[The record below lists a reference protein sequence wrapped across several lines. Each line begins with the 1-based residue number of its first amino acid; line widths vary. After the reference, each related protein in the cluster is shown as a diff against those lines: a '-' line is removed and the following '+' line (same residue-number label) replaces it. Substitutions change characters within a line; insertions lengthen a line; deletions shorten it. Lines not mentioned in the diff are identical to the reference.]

1 MKILVAIANYGT
13 KNMGFLRTLIREY
26 QSMPYDV
33 DIVVLSNIPKD
44 LGSDIEVIVGLP
56 TKDPWS
62 LPFGHKELFA
72 KRVDKYDLF
81 IYSEDD
87 TLITERNIRAFLDVT
102 EILPKEKIAGFLR
115 YESAP
120 DGTKYYSTVHAHYH
134 WDPNSILKLGKYV
147 FARYTNDHSGCY
159 LLTKKQLQAALAS
172 GGFLQGPREGRYDL
186 LVTAATD
193 PYSSCGMQKMICISH
208 LQDFALHHLPDK
220 YCGAIGVEAS
230 AVDKEIQALLQ
241 LSDSDV
247 PRQKLL
253 RTETKLSRAHWDKRY
268 YDPARKDVLGLV
280 PKNARTVL
288 SIGCGAGSTE
298 AVLTKAGIQVTG
310 VPLDEIIAV
319 SARSRGIDVTPPDFG
334 LARKHLEGRRF
345 DLIFFSDILHLV
357 PDPTAQIKAFL
368 PYLSAG
374 GAVLVSVPNFNHA
387 WVIRRMLSGD
397 RELRELKKLNDFER
411 FGVHC
416 TTLGTLTKWLARC
429 GLVKS
434 AVCTDVA
441 PHHRRLSL
449 MTLKAFDRFL
459 ADNIVVLAHPGFSEH
474 PG

>member
-1 MKILVAIANYGT
+1 
-13 KNMGFLRTLIREY
+13 MGFLRTLIREY

-33 DIVVLSNIPKD
+33 DIVVLSNIPKNI
-44 LGSDIEVIVGLP
+44 GPDIEVIVGLP

-87 TLITERNIRAFLDVT
+87 TLITARNIGAFLEVT
-102 EILPKEKIAGFLR
+102 EVLPKEKIAGFLR

-134 WDPNSILKLGKYV
+134 WDPDSVLKSGKYV

-159 LLTKKQLQAALAS
+159 LLTKKQLKAALAS

-208 LQDFALHHLPDK
+208 IQDFALHHLPDK

-230 AVDKEIQALLQ
+230 AVEKEIQALLR
-241 LSDSDV
+241 LPGSDA
-247 PRQKLL
+247 PRRRLI

-268 YDPARKDVLGLV
+268 YDPARTDVLGLV
-280 PKNARTVL
+280 PKNAKTVL

-334 LARKHLEGRRF
+334 LARKQLEGRRF
-345 DLIFFSDILHLV
+345 DVILFSDILHLV
-357 PDPTAQIKAFL
+357 PDPVALMEAFF
-368 PYLSAG
+368 PYLSTR

-387 WVIRRMLSGD
+387 WVLRRMVSGD
-397 RELRELKKLNDFER
+397 RELRELKRTHDFER
-411 FGVHC
+411 FGVHR
-416 TTLGTLTKWLARC
+416 TTLGTLKNWLARC
-429 GLVKS
+429 GLVMS

-441 PHHRRLSL
+441 PHRRRLSR

-459 ADNIVVLAHPGFSEH
+459 TDNIVVLARPGYSEH
-474 PG
+474 PGM